1 MALKSVTV
9 RIDDELDGRL
19 EDLARQTH
27 RTKSFYVREALLKVI
42 DDIEDIYL
50 ADQRMEDLRA
60 GRSRTYTIDEVEAR
74 LGLAD

>member
-9 RIDDELDGRL
+9 RIEDTLDERL
-19 EDLARQTH
+19 EDLARKTH
-27 RTKSFYVREALLKVI
+27 RTKSFYVREALLRVI

-60 GRSRTYTIDEVEAR
+60 GRSRTFTIDEVEAR